1 MATSKPRL
9 PISRG
14 RRVMRWGDDNAWS
27 CQNVAR
33 ANELL
38 AGRVQGEVAYLR
50 DKVERSGSSPPN

>member
-1 MATSKPRL
+1 
-9 PISRG
+9 
-14 RRVMRWGDDNAWS
+14 MRWGDDNAWS